1 MKHVLIACVVFA
13 LCLAVGLF
21 SLFYVRAS
29 GAQTN
34 ELLERS
40 IRQAET
46 EDYTGAAASLR
57 QAKEVWEGRER
68 ILGIFLHH
76 EEVDEVIALF
86 AQLEQFIRLEDLDDY
101 LAACHE
107 LTARLE
113 HIRRM
118 ELPTVE
124 NVMLKKLPLIGE
136 AHGNVQ
142 FPSLPSQGRWLGGTP
157 RRRGRIKFA
166 ATSQSASQTASLPL
180 LSLRDISP

>member
-57 QAKEVWEGRER
+57 QAKAG
-68 ILGIFLHH
+68 
-76 EEVDEVIALF
+76 
-86 AQLEQFIRLEDLDDY
+86 
-101 LAACHE
+101 
-107 LTARLE
+107 
-113 HIRRM
+113 
-118 ELPTVE
+118 
-124 NVMLKKLPLIGE
+124 
-136 AHGNVQ
+136 
-142 FPSLPSQGRWLGGTP
+142 LGGTRADP
-157 RRRGRIKFA
+157 RDLSAPRGGR
-166 ATSQSASQTASLPL
+166 
-180 LSLRDISP
+180 

>member
-13 LCLAVGLF
+13 LCLAVGLV

-57 QAKEVWEGRER
+57 QAKQVWEGRER

-86 AQLEQFIRLEDLDDY
+86 AQLEQFIRLEALFSQKRPPYGKILFQDKVSIAY
-101 LAACHE
+101 S
-107 LTARLE
+107 RLNF
-113 HIRRM
+113 HRKKKKC
-118 ELPTVE
+118 
-124 NVMLKKLPLIGE
+124 VMQTRFLSEFQKNSVLRKTRVHGIIKPYYIPL
-136 AHGNVQ
+136 
-142 FPSLPSQGRWLGGTP
+142 
-157 RRRGRIKFA
+157 
-166 ATSQSASQTASLPL
+166 
-180 LSLRDISP
+180 

>member
-40 IRQAET
+40 IRQAE
-46 EDYTGAAASLR
+46 A
-57 QAKEVWEGRER
+57 QVWEGRER

-124 NVMLKKLPLIGE
+124 NVM
-136 AHGNVQ
+136 
-142 FPSLPSQGRWLGGTP
+142 
-157 RRRGRIKFA
+157 
-166 ATSQSASQTASLPL
+166 
-180 LSLRDISP
+180 

>member
-57 QAKEVWEGRER
+57 QAKQVWEGRER

-101 LAACHE
+101 L
-107 LTARLE
+107 
-113 HIRRM
+113 
-118 ELPTVE
+118 
-124 NVMLKKLPLIGE
+124 G
-136 AHGNVQ
+136 
-142 FPSLPSQGRWLGGTP
+142 
-157 RRRGRIKFA
+157 
-166 ATSQSASQTASLPL
+166 TASKNGWTIVRMGLICAA
-180 LSLRDISP
+180 LSAIPASDRNAPETMP